1 MPVDCLLKIIF
12 GRVVSNENRRK
23 RPDLADV
30 RNCVISAYGEEG
42 LAIFFSRG
50 AGEAGNRAGD
60 ISGGYMGYHAF
71 PRWRWVIGRK
81 GWLSKSSGV
90 SDARGLNGVFK
101 APYSVWSGSN

>member
-81 GWLSKSSGV
+81 LDQKDAIISCVRGIDFLSKKV
-90 SDARGLNGVFK
+90 LHR
-101 APYSVWSGSN
+101 